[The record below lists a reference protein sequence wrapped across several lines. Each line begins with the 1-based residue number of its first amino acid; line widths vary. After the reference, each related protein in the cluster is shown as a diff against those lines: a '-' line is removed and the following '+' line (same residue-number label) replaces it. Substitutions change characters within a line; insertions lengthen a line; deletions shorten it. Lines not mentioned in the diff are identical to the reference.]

1 MANLLLM
8 PFEIKKEKSKDEFIV
23 RDHPS
28 TVIETP
34 SIFNYVDLP
43 DTSYILD
50 LPSETINS
58 GGLSAIQLETIIYSC
73 QRHEQKLS
81 DGSRAGFLIGD
92 GAGVGKGRVAAGII
106 FENFIRGRKKSIW
119 FSISTDLKY
128 DAERDLRD
136 IGCADKIAVHAV
148 NKLKNSTART
158 VVTESTKEGVIFSTY
173 SDLITTSSTKRLLC
187 LEQLLKWCGPNFDGV
202 IVFDECHFTD
212 DINFSGSTNKGKIEL
227 AVLQLQNKL
236 PNARIVYIS
245 TAAVSEPH
253 SMASMVRLGLWGQ
266 DTPFKGKYFFI
277 C

>member
-1 MANLLLM
+1 
-8 PFEIKKEKSKDEFIV
+8 
-23 RDHPS
+23 
-28 TVIETP
+28 
-34 SIFNYVDLP
+34 
-43 DTSYILD
+43 
-50 LPSETINS
+50 
-58 GGLSAIQLETIIYSC
+58 
-73 QRHEQKLS
+73 
-81 DGSRAGFLIGD
+81 
-92 GAGVGKGRVAAGII
+92 
-106 FENFIRGRKKSIW
+106 
-119 FSISTDLKY
+119 
-128 DAERDLRD
+128 
-136 IGCADKIAVHAV
+136 
-148 NKLKNSTART
+148 LKNSTART

-212 DINFSGSTNKGKIEL
+212 DINFSGSTNKLKIEL

>member
-1 MANLLLM
+1 MANLLLL

-136 IGCADKIAVHAV
+136 IGCGDKIAVHAV

-158 VVTESTKEGVIFSTY
+158 VVTASTKEGVIFCTY
-173 SDLITTSSTKRLLC
+173 SDLIMTSATKRLLC

-202 IVFDECHFTD
+202 IVFDECHLTN
-212 DINFSGSTNKGKIEL
+212 DINFSGSTNKRKIEL
-227 AVLQLQNKL
+227 AVLQFQNKL

-245 TAAVSEPH
+245 TTAVSEPR
-253 SMASMVRLGLWGQ
+253 SMASMVRLGLWGK
-266 DTPFKGKYFFI
+266 DTLFKGNYFI
-277 C
+277 LC